1 MQYYSWLFVCA
12 VAALTLNT
20 VINGGMP
27 WPKCKKARHVKRRME
42 SVDEQLSLLGRLQNS
57 VEHLTNRLANLVSP
71 SLPEGGFMLSPEQH
85 AAEYQAA
92 IDWCWAGNFSDTH
105 SEVLA
110 ANPDLQEFLHEST
123 LNGYTERRLYDD
135 VTASRRNARLNFVGG
150 VIARNRNKNYLPKHQ
165 LLLALQSKHK
175 LMHRQLWNDF
185 ASVRTMP
192 AYNWTDDLVTAA
204 LKQTRPLQYPI
215 FDGITA
221 ACFDNYSSQMNYHAA
236 HNADTQGQR
245 IDMTN
250 WATLYLPLSSSPDF
264 TLLSMG
270 PNPLASMFKPGFDKL
285 SIAELCHPQHP
296 DITARQQR
304 RWKDS
309 FTTIANGT
317 YFNRPTFQP
326 WCAND
331 MYYHDPIEG
340 KLQSS
345 YADVDFELNE
355 MWDDDK
361 HKWSTFVFLG
371 GDGLAIHRINHTI
384 ARNPGKYLRTAPAV
398 IPVQGEHPHG
408 TCHVLH
414 MGWRPY
420 APLLLTIL
428 HQTGHTE
435 CKADFSVSAF
445 NDYDHVTTILIEGI
459 SKYFIHLSQ
468 SGGVPPL
475 HNKTAVLNACNN
487 NIDLACGWR
496 ITWLTTVSYIGT
508 CGKLFGAI
516 GVTLLI

>member
-57 VEHLTNRLANLVSP
+57 VEHLTNRLANLVSS
-71 SLPEGGFMLSPEQH
+71 SLPKGGFMLSPEQH

-135 VTASRRNARLNFVGG
+135 ATASRRNVRLNFVGG

-250 WATLYLPLSSSPDF
+250 WATRLSLPPTQLIPRFHPALNGS
-264 TLLSMG
+264 
-270 PNPLASMFKPGFDKL
+270 KPFGKHVQT
-285 SIAELCHPQHP
+285 SI
-296 DITARQQR
+296 
-304 RWKDS
+304 
-309 FTTIANGT
+309 
-317 YFNRPTFQP
+317 
-326 WCAND
+326 
-331 MYYHDPIEG
+331 
-340 KLQSS
+340 
-345 YADVDFELNE
+345 
-355 MWDDDK
+355 
-361 HKWSTFVFLG
+361 
-371 GDGLAIHRINHTI
+371 
-384 ARNPGKYLRTAPAV
+384 
-398 IPVQGEHPHG
+398 
-408 TCHVLH
+408 
-414 MGWRPY
+414 
-420 APLLLTIL
+420 
-428 HQTGHTE
+428 
-435 CKADFSVSAF
+435 
-445 NDYDHVTTILIEGI
+445 
-459 SKYFIHLSQ
+459 
-468 SGGVPPL
+468 
-475 HNKTAVLNACNN
+475 
-487 NIDLACGWR
+487 
-496 ITWLTTVSYIGT
+496 
-508 CGKLFGAI
+508 
-516 GVTLLI
+516 